1 MVPRVFAGWG
11 VSGIDGPRPAA
22 TYQEIQGKQGL
33 RNKETEQILT
43 RRWADGPAN
52 FLSIFDF
59 AGQVPLPSVPRGNT
73 PLKKGRIGQ
82 IGRAHV

>member
-1 MVPRVFAGWG
+1 MVPRLLAEWG

-43 RRWADGPAN
+43 RRWAVDPAN
-52 FLSIFDF
+52 FNRFRFVFCCFCCFLSFLCFFGDKNKIRFGC
-59 AGQVPLPSVPRGNT
+59 A
-73 PLKKGRIGQ
+73 
-82 IGRAHV
+82 